1 MFRQLGNFTKTRTV
15 QVQNSMLSI
24 IRSSFKTARGG
35 SRRSDL
41 SKGGGGQINNINGIK
56 EEKKGLTNNS
66 KNSVSE

>member
-1 MFRQLGNFTKTRTV
+1 MFRLLGNFTQTRPV
-15 QVQNSMLSI
+15 QVQNSMLSL

-41 SKGGGGQINNINGIK
+41 SKGGGGQINSNNGTKK
-56 EEKKGLTNNS
+56 ETKGLTNNN